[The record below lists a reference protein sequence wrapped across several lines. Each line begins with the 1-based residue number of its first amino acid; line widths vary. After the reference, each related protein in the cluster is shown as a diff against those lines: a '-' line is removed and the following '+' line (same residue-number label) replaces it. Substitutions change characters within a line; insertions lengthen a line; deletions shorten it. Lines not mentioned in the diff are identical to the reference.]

1 MADKQDSASIFS
13 KEIVFPALFGDW
25 MTYQPSRESS
35 KQGKEAAFSPNRI
48 MKEALEEA
56 LNVHYF
62 FALEFSRYLKEA
74 LKASTDI
81 LSVSIEQVPYSDFLK
96 RWSGGL
102 IYNKLPVPNVGDIL
116 FIIDYQLANQ
126 IINFSLGFPSAD
138 EKMKE
143 LTDLEESMIHS
154 IFGKALAKFPACWG
168 NVFAAPELEILSYPN
183 IQRET
188 HINLNETITVL
199 SAQFSIANSTPAMF
213 TFAYQNNALK
223 KLYELSQKKKA
234 KMPLNFSRLSDNV
247 LSSIQVPVFARLGTT
262 YVAAKELMEID
273 TEDAIS
279 LDQSLNSPIA
289 LVIGQITE
297 LKAHP
302 GRRNDHFA
310 ARIIGGGA
318 RKTKNEVKV
327 IGENDQAAPAGTEGI
342 TPAES
347 SKEEEF
353 ELPMEPQEKEED
365 MELPM
370 ELDEKEAYN
379 KNSEELFGEDTEKTE
394 T

>member
-1 MADKQDSASIFS
+1 MADRQDSASIFR

-25 MTYQPSRESS
+25 MTYRPSRVSS
-35 KQGKEAAFSPNRI
+35 KQSKSAATGSNRI
-48 MKEALEEA
+48 IKEALEEA
-56 LNVHYF
+56 LNAHYY
-62 FALEFSRYLKEA
+62 FALEFSRYLKES
-74 LKASTDI
+74 LKASTEI

-96 RWSGGL
+96 QSSGGL
-102 IYNKLPVPNVGDIL
+102 IYNKLPVPNIGDIL

-154 IFGKALAKFPACWG
+154 IFGKALKKFPACWG
-168 NVFAAPELEILSYPN
+168 NIFAAPELEILSYPN

-199 SAQFSIANSTPAMF
+199 SAQFSIANSTPATF
-213 TFAYQNNALK
+213 TFAYQSSALK
-223 KLYELSQKKKA
+223 KLYDLSVKKKA
-234 KMPLNFSRLSDNV
+234 KAPLNFSMLSDNV
-247 LSSIQVPVFARLGTT
+247 LSSIQVPVSAILGTT
-262 YVAAKELMEID
+262 NIAAKDLMGID
-273 TEDAIS
+273 AEDAIS
-279 LDQSLNSPIA
+279 LDQSLNSPID
-289 LVIGQITE
+289 LVIGFTTE
-297 LKAHP
+297 LKAQP
-302 GRRNDHFA
+302 GVRNDRFA
-310 ARIIGGGA
+310 ARIIGGSS
-318 RKTKNEVKV
+318 RRIKNEVRTIDEK
-327 IGENDQAAPAGTEGI
+327 DQAVPAVTEEI
-342 TPAES
+342 NPAES
-347 SKEEEF
+347 LKEEEF

-379 KNSEELFGEDTEKTE
+379 KSSEELFGEETDKTE